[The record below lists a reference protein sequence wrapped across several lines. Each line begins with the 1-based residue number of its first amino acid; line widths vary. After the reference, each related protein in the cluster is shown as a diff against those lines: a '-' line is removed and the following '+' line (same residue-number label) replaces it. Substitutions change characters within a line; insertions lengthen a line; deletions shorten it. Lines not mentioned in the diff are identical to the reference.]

1 VIRHIVMWS
10 MKPQAEGADAATNA
24 RRVVELLA
32 SCRHLVPGM
41 LEWQVAAAQPGLE
54 ADADVLLISSFTDR
68 AALAAYQAHPHHV
81 AMKPFIGAVRD
92 RRHAMDIEV

>member
-1 VIRHIVMWS
+1 

-32 SCRHLVPGM
+32 SCRDLVPGM
-41 LEWQVAAAQPGLE
+41 LEWQVATAQPGLE
-54 ADADVLLISSFTDR
+54 ADADVLLVSTFTDR